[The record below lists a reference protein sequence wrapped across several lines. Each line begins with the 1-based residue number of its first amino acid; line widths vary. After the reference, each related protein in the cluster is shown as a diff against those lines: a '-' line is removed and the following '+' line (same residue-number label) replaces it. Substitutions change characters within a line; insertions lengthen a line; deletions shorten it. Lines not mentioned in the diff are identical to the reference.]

1 MPKLLEFDDL
11 IDQLEASFLEQGL
24 DYFRSHKVIDINRD
38 ENDNCLTAKVKGK
51 KKAPYS
57 ISVSFDEDLLID
69 GDCSCKINYNCKHVA
84 AVLMANLFTE
94 LSANS
99 SEKITVS
106 KTANQWQK
114 EIDKAQQAFNAPV
127 ETVAE
132 KNPQKLIY
140 VLTLHKTT
148 SIPKFQLHIQTA
160 RQLKEGGYTDE
171 KRYNPSNLFL
181 HGPRDYM
188 VDADIQIIHQLRT
201 SNMLSKLPDI
211 ELVGKNSGD
220 ILNLIIS
227 SGRCLWKSAD
237 SAALEKGKNRT
248 GKLSWQVGENGCQ
261 SLVLATNPAASIV
274 LPTTPPLFLDLD
286 KNTCGNTDVTIP
298 TTVLEVLLKTPP
310 IAPEDIDGVCKKLEA
325 LNIKLPAPD
334 KLTVKNQKVIPPT
347 ALLNLTIHNESM
359 TSYLSDVAVKKR
371 SDVEPIIQL
380 KLDYQGNIIHPS
392 DEATKFIERKGNTLT
407 QQSRDLKTEKKMVA
421 KLRSFGAV
429 LFTEEYGK
437 VDIEADT
444 YVLPCSADKEAE
456 RWVDFILEE
465 LPVLKKQ
472 GWLITKDP
480 SFPFKLASSEDWVM
494 TFDDGKDQQSFE
506 LEIGITVDDEYLN
519 LLPVLI
525 KMITHYP
532 ELAQSGDLTT
542 HTSAHHLLITLKD
555 GRILPLAYKRLQALL
570 DIIVDMFEE
579 GNIKKNRVHLPNWR
593 AAELLELD
601 LEHGQFPIMRWAGSE
616 RLREYALRVRN
627 FSQIEPIAA
636 PENFNAELR
645 PYQEHGLAWLQFLRE
660 FEFNGI
666 LADDMGLGK
675 TVQTLAHILIEK
687 QQGRLNSPVLVVA
700 PTTLMINWRKETHRF
715 APDLSVLT
723 LHGSDRKKHYGTI
736 KDYDIVLTTY
746 PLLTRDEDIIMP
758 IPFHMV
764 ILDEAQYIKNPKSKA
779 TQAVGKLN
787 TKHRLCLTGTPLEN
801 HLGELWSIYNY
812 LMPGLLGHD
821 AQFKRLFRNTIEK
834 FGNSRRAQQLA
845 KRVSPFL
852 LRRTK
857 ELVAKDLPPKT
868 EIIRTVPLEGE
879 QFELYEK
886 IRVLMNAKVN
896 KAIQE
901 QGANRS
907 HIIVLDAL
915 LKLRQVCCD
924 PRLVKLPE
932 AQGVETSA
940 KLDLLMELIPELLEE
955 GRKILLFSQ
964 FTSMLSI
971 IEDEI
976 KQRNIKFVK
985 LTGRTKDRETP
996 INEFQEGDIPLF
1008 LISLKAGGTG
1018 LNLTA
1023 ADTVIHYDPWW
1034 NPAVEQQATDRAHRI
1049 GQDKPVFVYKLYTAG
1064 TVEDRIQDMQARKKE
1079 LADNLFEGAGKGNLP
1094 NSNEMDA
1101 LFQAIDTDENS
1112 SDITDI

>member
-1 MPKLLEFDDL
+1 MLYVPKLLEFDDL

-24 DYFRSHKVIDINRD
+24 DYFRSHKVSEITHDD
-38 ENDNCLTAKVKGK
+38 EDQTLTAQVKGK
-51 KKAPYS
+51 KKVPYKIS
-57 ISVSFDEDLLID
+57 ISVDDELLID
-69 GDCSCKINYNCKHVA
+69 GDCSCKVNYNCKHVA
-84 AVLMANLFTE
+84 AVLMADMFTE
-94 LSANS
+94 LSVNS
-99 SEKITVS
+99 SEKVTVS

-114 EIDKAQQAFNAPV
+114 EIDKAQQAFNSPV
-127 ETVAE
+127 ESVAE

-140 VLTLHKTT
+140 VLTLHKT
-148 SIPKFQLHIQTA
+148 SNIPKFQLHIQTA
-160 RQLKEGGYTDE
+160 RQQKDGFYSDE
-171 KRYNPSNLFL
+171 KRYNPSNFFL
-181 HGPRDYM
+181 HGPKDYM
-188 VDADIQIIHQLRT
+188 VDVDIQVIHQLRT

-211 ELVGKNSGD
+211 ELVGKGSGEL
-220 ILNLIIS
+220 LNTIIS
-227 SGRCLWKSAD
+227 TGRCLWKN
-237 SAALEKGKNRT
+237 LESTSLELGKNRN

-261 SLVLATNPAASIV
+261 SLVLKTNPAASIV
-274 LPTTPPLFLDLD
+274 LPTTPPLYLDLD
-286 KNTCGNTDVTIP
+286 KNHCGNTQVTVP
-298 TTVLEVLLKTPP
+298 SSVLDVLLKTPP
-310 IAPEDIDGVCKKLEA
+310 IAPEEIESVIKKLEA
-325 LNIKLPAPD
+325 LKIKLPPPD
-334 KLTVKNQKVIPPT
+334 KLTVKNQKIIPPT
-347 ALLNLTIHNESM
+347 ALLTLTCHNESM
-359 TSYLSDVAVKKR
+359 SSYLSDVAVKKR
-371 SDVEPIIQL
+371 SDIEPIIKL

-407 QQSRDLKTEKKMVA
+407 QQSRDIKTEKKMVA
-421 KLRSFGAV
+421 LLRSFGAV

-465 LPVLKKQ
+465 LPILEKN

-480 SFPFKLASSEDWVM
+480 IFPFKLALSEDWVM
-494 TFDDGKDQQSFE
+494 TFNDSKDQQSFE

-525 KMITHYP
+525 KMISHYP
-532 ELAQSGDLTT
+532 ELAQSGDLTS
-542 HTSAHHLLITLKD
+542 HTTAHHLLINLKD

-601 LEHGQFPIMRWAGSE
+601 SEYGQFPIMRWAGSE
-616 RLREYALRVRN
+616 RLREYALRVKN
-627 FSQIEPIAA
+627 FSNIKPIPA

-687 QQGRLNSPVLVVA
+687 QQGRLLDPVLVVA
-700 PTTLMINWRKETHRF
+700 PTTLMINWRKEAQRF
-715 APDLSVLT
+715 TPELTVLT
-723 LHGSDRKKHYGTI
+723 LHGSDRKKHYTTI
-736 KDYDIVLTTY
+736 QNYDIVLTTY
-746 PLLTRDEDIIMP
+746 PLLTRDEEIIMP
-758 IPFHMV
+758 IPYHMV
-764 ILDEAQYIKNPKSKA
+764 ILDEAQYIKNSKSKA
-779 TQAVGKLN
+779 TQAVAKLN

-812 LMPGLLGHD
+812 LMPGLLGHE
-821 AQFKRLFRNTIEK
+821 AQFKRLFRTTIEK
-834 FGNSRRAQQLA
+834 FGNNRRAEQLA

-857 ELVAKDLPPKT
+857 EVVASDLPPKT

-886 IRVLMNAKVN
+886 IRVLMNAKVS
-896 KAIQE
+896 KAITE
-901 QGANRS
+901 QGANKS

-924 PRLVKLPE
+924 PRLVKLDE
-932 AQGVETSA
+932 AQGVNTSA
-940 KLDLLMELIPELLEE
+940 KLDLLMGLIPELLEE

-976 KQRNIKFVK
+976 KLRQINYVK

-996 INEFQEGDIPLF
+996 INKFQEGDTPLF

-1064 TVEDRIQDMQARKKE
+1064 TVEDRIQEMQHRKKA

-1094 NSNEMDA
+1094 NSDEMQA
-1101 LFQAIDTDENS
+1101 LFQAIDTVD
-1112 SDITDI
+1112 